1 MIFFWARVAHP
12 STQVVR
18 IWGTRTA
25 VFAVGLGAT
34 LVYPIAILLEATK

>member
-12 STQVVR
+12 IATVSN

-25 VFAVGLGAT
+25 AFAVGLAAVV
-34 LVYPIAILLEATK
+34 VYPFVVLAV